1 MVGDV
6 NLYMNDLDDPQM
18 AEIEIM
24 IAEPKR
30 YQLLLSSDADEAEV
44 LVLVPIWFP
53 LFFWLIVYVCSFEA
67 FQNQK
72 FIPPCLFS
80 L

>member
-6 NLYMNDLDDPQM
+6 NIYMNDPDDLEK

-30 YQLLLSSDADEAEV
+30 
-44 LVLVPIWFP
+44 
-53 LFFWLIVYVCSFEA
+53 
-67 FQNQK
+67 
-72 FIPPCLFS
+72 
-80 L
+80 

>member
-30 YQLLLSSDADEAEV
+30 YLLLLSSDTKEAEV
-44 LVLVPIWFP
+44 LVLVPI
-53 LFFWLIVYVCSFEA
+53 
-67 FQNQK
+67 
-72 FIPPCLFS
+72 LFS
-80 L
+80 LVFLG

>member
-6 NLYMNDLDDPQM
+6 NIYMNDLDDPQL

-30 YQLLLSSDADEAEV
+30 YLLFILSS
-44 LVLVPIWFP
+44 
-53 LFFWLIVYVCSFEA
+53 LFM
-67 FQNQK
+67 
-72 FIPPCLFS
+72 
-80 L
+80 

>member
-1 MVGDV
+1 MVCPLPAMVGDV

-30 YQLLLSSDADEAEV
+30 YQLLLSSDANEAEV
-44 LVLVPIWFP
+44 LVLVRIWFS
-53 LFFWLIVYVCSFEA
+53 LFFLVNYIYL
-67 FQNQK
+67 
-72 FIPPCLFS
+72 FI
-80 L
+80 